1 MLDWSQLFLY
11 NQIRVIGKDVT
22 GMAIPASVLEDWEA
36 LTEEDRLKA
45 QSFIRV
51 LLQQRRETEQSNDRP
66 SFPLGVWNGGLL
78 YMSDD
83 FNETPEGFE
92 DYT

>member
-1 MLDWSQLFLY
+1 M
-11 NQIRVIGKDVT
+11 V
-22 GMAIPASVLEDWEA
+22 IPASVLEDWEA
-36 LTEEDRLKA
+36 LTDEDRLKA
-45 QSFIRV
+45 QSYIRI
-51 LLQQRRETEQSNDRP
+51 LLQQRKDAHQEEDRP
-66 SFPLGVWNGGLL
+66 TFPLGIWNGGLL

>member
-1 MLDWSQLFLY
+1 
-11 NQIRVIGKDVT
+11 
-22 GMAIPASVLEDWEA
+22 MAIPASVLKDWEA
-36 LTEEDRLKA
+36 LTDEDRLKA

-51 LLQQRRETEQSNDRP
+51 LLQQHRDAQPEEDRP
-66 SFPLGVWNGGLL
+66 GFPLGVWNGGLL

-92 DYT
+92 DYS

>member
-1 MLDWSQLFLY
+1 
-11 NQIRVIGKDVT
+11 
-22 GMAIPASVLEDWEA
+22 MAIPASVLEDWEA
-36 LTEEDRLKA
+36 LTDEDRLKA
-45 QSFIRV
+45 QSYIHI
-51 LLQQRRETEQSNDRP
+51 LLQQRKDALAKDERP
-66 SFPLGVWNGGLL
+66 AYPLGVWNGGLL

>member
-1 MLDWSQLFLY
+1 
-11 NQIRVIGKDVT
+11 
-22 GMAIPASVLEDWEA
+22 MAIPASVLQDWEA
-36 LTEEDRLKA
+36 LTDEDRLKA
-45 QSFIRV
+45 QSYIQV
-51 LLQQRRETEQSNDRP
+51 LLQQHRDAQSAKARL

>member
-1 MLDWSQLFLY
+1 
-11 NQIRVIGKDVT
+11 
-22 GMAIPASVLEDWEA
+22 MAIPASMLEDLEA
-36 LTEEDRLKA
+36 LTDEDRLKA
-45 QSFIRV
+45 QSSIRV
-51 LLQQRRETEQSNDRP
+51 LLQQRRETEPSNDRP
-66 SFPLGVWNGGLL
+66 SFPLGVWDGGLL

>member
-1 MLDWSQLFLY
+1 
-11 NQIRVIGKDVT
+11 
-22 GMAIPASVLEDWEA
+22 MAIPASVLEDWEA

-51 LLQQRRETEQSNDRP
+51 LLQQRRDAQPVKNRP
-66 SFPLGVWNGGLL
+66 DFPLGVWNGGLL